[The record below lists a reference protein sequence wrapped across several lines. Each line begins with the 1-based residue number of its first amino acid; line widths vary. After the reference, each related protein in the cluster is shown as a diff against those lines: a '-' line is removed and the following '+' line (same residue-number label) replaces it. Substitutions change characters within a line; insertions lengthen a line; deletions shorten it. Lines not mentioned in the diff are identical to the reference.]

1 MRNFLIYLFLFFI
14 LINFN
19 KAVFADNTYFIDYTK
34 VLNLSTA
41 GANAQE
47 KLKKKFQSESEKF
60 KKEEENLKK
69 AEQDLISQ
77 KKAISNSEYQ
87 NKVEDLR
94 KKVSELQ
101 KKQQQSLNNIAIS
114 RSNAK
119 QTIQKA
125 LNPIIK
131 NYMEQ
136 NNIRMVLDKQSVI
149 LGDTSL
155 EITDKIIEILNKDL
169 KSIKID

>member
-1 MRNFLIYLFLFFI
+1 MKIFLRYFFLLFI

-19 KAVFADNTYFIDYTK
+19 KGVTADNIYFIDYSK

-41 GANAQE
+41 GADAQT
-47 KLKKKFQSESEKF
+47 KLKKKFESESEKF
-60 KKEEENLKK
+60 KKEEESLKK
-69 AEQDLISQ
+69 LEQDLISQ
-77 KKAISNSEYQ
+77 KKAISSSEYQ
-87 NKVEDLR
+87 TKVQDLR

-101 KKQQQSLNNIAIS
+101 NKQQQSLNNIAKA

-119 QTIQKA
+119 QTIQKT

-136 NNIRMVLDKQSVI
+136 NNIVIVLDKESVI
-149 LGDTSL
+149 LGETSF
-155 EITDKIIEILNKDL
+155 EITDKIIEILNTEL